1 LTLSN
6 SGARTAFPAPAR
18 SKGVFPYRAWRAPE
32 RARRGDRLA
41 VRALHRP
48 DGTEETMH
56 DAAINVGDTA
66 EAGFTVTYAD
76 TAAALSISTED
87 SFPEVFATARMVA
100 IMELA
105 AARVLRPHLLD
116 GELSVGVSLDVRH
129 TAATPVGSTVK
140 AIATYLGPEGKLFR
154 FKVEAFDDAGPIGE
168 GTHVRAI
175 ISNER
180 LLAGAA
186 KRKR

>member
-1 LTLSN
+1 MSE
-6 SGARTAFPAPAR
+6 RT
-18 SKGVFPYRAWRAPE
+18 
-32 RARRGDRLA
+32 
-41 VRALHRP
+41 
-48 DGTEETMH
+48 
-56 DAAINVGDTA
+56 INTGETA
-66 EAGFTVTYAD
+66 EAGLTVGHGD
-76 TAAALSISTED
+76 TAAALSISAED
-87 SFPEVFATARMVA
+87 NFPEVFATARMVA

-105 AARVLRPHLLD
+105 AARVLRPHLEE

-129 TAATPVGSTVK
+129 TAATPVGSSVR

-154 FKVEAFDDAGPIGE
+154 FKVEAFDDAGPIGD

>member
-1 LTLSN
+1 MSE
-6 SGARTAFPAPAR
+6 RTI
-18 SKGVFPYRAWRAPE
+18 S
-32 RARRGDRLA
+32 
-41 VRALHRP
+41 
-48 DGTEETMH
+48 
-56 DAAINVGDTA
+56 VGDTA
-66 EAGFTVTYAD
+66 EAELTVAYSD
-76 TAAALSISTED
+76 TAAALSIANED

-105 AARVLRPHLLD
+105 AARVLRPHLMQ

-129 TAATPVGSTVK
+129 TAATPVGCEVK
-140 AIATYLGPEGKLFR
+140 AVATYLGPEGELFR

-168 GTHVRAI
+168 GGHVRAI
-175 ISNER
+175 IATER